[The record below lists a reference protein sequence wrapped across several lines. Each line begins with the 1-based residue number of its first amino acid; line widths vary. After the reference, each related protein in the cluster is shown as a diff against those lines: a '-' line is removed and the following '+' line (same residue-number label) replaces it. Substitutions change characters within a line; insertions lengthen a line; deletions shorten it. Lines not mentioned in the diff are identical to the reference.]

1 VQVPNTAGIEAIAA
15 LDEPV
20 RRRLY
25 EYVAASGRAVDRDEA
40 ARASGVSRSLVAF
53 HLDRLAA
60 LGLLTVEF
68 RRLSGRT
75 GRGAGRPNKLYRR
88 AERDFEVHLPPR
100 HYELAAELYAEAI
113 DGLGS
118 RGRQV
123 LDERARTR
131 GQELA
136 RAERDAE
143 PEADADPVAATMA
156 TLRRLGYEPVLDDGE
171 IALRNCPFHELART
185 HRDSTCGMNLAMVDG
200 LLSQTARDQLV
211 PRLEPHDGWCCVRI
225 TPCKLDEAPSDARRS
240 EGRKGGRE
248 STSMP
253 SSS

>member
-1 VQVPNTAGIEAIAA
+1 VQELNAAGIEAVAA

-25 EYVAASGRAVDRDEA
+25 DYVATSGRPIDRDEA
-40 ARASGVSRSLVAF
+40 ARACGVSRSLAAF

-113 DGLGS
+113 DGLGAT
-118 RGRQV
+118 GRHV
-123 LDERARTR
+123 LDERARER
-131 GQELA
+131 GQDLA
-136 RAERDAE
+136 REEGVAQPDT
-143 PEADADPVAATMA
+143 DADPVASTMA
-156 TLRRLGYEPVLDDGE
+156 MLRRLGYEPVLDNGE

-200 LLSQTARDQLV
+200 LVSQTAPDALV

-225 TPCKLDEAPSDARRS
+225 AARRLDGGSGASRGTAS
-240 EGRKGGRE
+240 EG
-248 STSMP
+248 
-253 SSS
+253 